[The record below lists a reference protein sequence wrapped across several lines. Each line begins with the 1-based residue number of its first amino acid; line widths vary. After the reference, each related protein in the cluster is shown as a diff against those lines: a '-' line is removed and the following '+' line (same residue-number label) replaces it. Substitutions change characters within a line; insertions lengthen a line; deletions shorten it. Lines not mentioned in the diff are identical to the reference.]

1 MKKQYGFQKELFTEH
16 AILQLIDQTNN
27 SFQKNH
33 FTLGIFIDLLKVF
46 DTVYYSIL
54 IKKLKLYGVKGNNLR
69 WFESYLSNRK
79 QYINRGVGTLKFFF
93 QGIL

>member
-54 IKKLKLYGVKGNNLR
+54 IKKLKL
-69 WFESYLSNRK
+69 
-79 QYINRGVGTLKFFF
+79 
-93 QGIL
+93 

>member
-54 IKKLKLYGVKGNNLR
+54 IKKIK
-69 WFESYLSNRK
+69 
-79 QYINRGVGTLKFFF
+79 TLW
-93 QGIL
+93 G